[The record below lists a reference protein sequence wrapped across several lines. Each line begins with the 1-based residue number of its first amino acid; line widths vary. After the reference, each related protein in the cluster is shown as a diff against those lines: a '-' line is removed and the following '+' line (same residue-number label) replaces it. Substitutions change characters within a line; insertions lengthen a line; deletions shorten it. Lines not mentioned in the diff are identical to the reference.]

1 MVGEI
6 MEANPKKL
14 LDEFIPEATGKQF
27 VIPVYQRK
35 YTWTVNKQIKQFVN
49 DLNGLIENENKEH
62 FLGTIIYLE
71 TRIKA
76 GYETKTE
83 RSIVDGQQ
91 RLVTMFLTVA
101 ALETFTSNEYQERE
115 IREQYLENYG
125 VPKESKYRQRLYPAV
140 SDEGDYELVVNKEFD
155 KLRTSNSNVAKN
167 FLYLK
172 EKLAALIE
180 KYSFDQVKYALKRF
194 TIVYIKLDEHDDAQ
208 QIFESINSNGERLT
222 ASDLMRN
229 FIMMDKSNA
238 EQTRLY
244 KKYWKELEDIFDDSR
259 KMEDFFRFYLAAV
272 TNDLV
277 EKKKLYFSFKEYY
290 LLKRKIVSDDEL
302 LSEIVRYAHY
312 FSKLY
317 YDDLENSREELVDY
331 RNIASLMPA
340 PFMLAFYNLYDHDKK
355 ITEDQF
361 YGVMR
366 IMNIYLIRRSFAGF
380 DTSKVSRAFPVYL
393 KRVKEIAEENGY
405 ENIEDIVIYV
415 LVNKNRSTN
424 MVLPTDK
431 NLESNMMEA
440 NAYRM
445 GMTRWL
451 LEKIENQENSAK
463 LDMKGLSIE
472 HIMPQTSTDY
482 WLGKAGVS
490 DEEYAELV
498 NTIGNLTLV
507 TKVDNSAAGNR
518 DFATKKH
525 VFNDTL
531 HIHMN
536 QELFQKKDWTANDIY
551 ERSKKIIAELIKMY
565 PYLRSHKDYDYKEN
579 RKIYIEMS
587 GIHVDGYLNDNN
599 QVTVYAGAQLSN
611 DSKLNDR
618 NIELRKQLLDQG
630 ILKNNDGK
638 LVLIQDYTASPS
650 STAEL
655 ILGGSKNGWDYWK
668 DSNGISINESLR

>member
-1 MVGEI
+1 

-91 RLVTMFLTVA
+91 RLVTMFLIVA

-272 TNDLV
+272 TNDL
-277 EKKKLYFSFKEYY
+277 SKE
-290 LLKRKIVSDDEL
+290 
-302 LSEIVRYAHY
+302 
-312 FSKLY
+312 
-317 YDDLENSREELVDY
+317 
-331 RNIASLMPA
+331 
-340 PFMLAFYNLYDHDKK
+340 
-355 ITEDQF
+355 
-361 YGVMR
+361 
-366 IMNIYLIRRSFAGF
+366 
-380 DTSKVSRAFPVYL
+380 
-393 KRVKEIAEENGY
+393 
-405 ENIEDIVIYV
+405 
-415 LVNKNRSTN
+415 
-424 MVLPTDK
+424 
-431 NLESNMMEA
+431 
-440 NAYRM
+440 
-445 GMTRWL
+445 
-451 LEKIENQENSAK
+451 
-463 LDMKGLSIE
+463 
-472 HIMPQTSTDY
+472 
-482 WLGKAGVS
+482 
-490 DEEYAELV
+490 
-498 NTIGNLTLV
+498 
-507 TKVDNSAAGNR
+507 
-518 DFATKKH
+518 
-525 VFNDTL
+525 
-531 HIHMN
+531 
-536 QELFQKKDWTANDIY
+536 
-551 ERSKKIIAELIKMY
+551 
-565 PYLRSHKDYDYKEN
+565 
-579 RKIYIEMS
+579 
-587 GIHVDGYLNDNN
+587 
-599 QVTVYAGAQLSN
+599 
-611 DSKLNDR
+611 
-618 NIELRKQLLDQG
+618 
-630 ILKNNDGK
+630 
-638 LVLIQDYTASPS
+638 
-650 STAEL
+650 
-655 ILGGSKNGWDYWK
+655 
-668 DSNGISINESLR
+668 

>member
-1 MVGEI
+1 MVRKI
-6 MEANPKKL
+6 MEANPRKL

-35 YTWTVNKQIKQFVN
+35 YTWTVNKQLKQFVS

-71 TRIKA
+71 TRIKS

-101 ALETFTSNEYQERE
+101 ALETFASNEYQERE
-115 IREQYLENYG
+115 IREQYLENYS

-155 KLRTSNSNVAKN
+155 KLRMSNSNVAKN

-172 EKLAALIE
+172 EELATLIE

-244 KKYWKELEDIFDDSR
+244 KDYWKELEDIFDDSR

-272 TNDLV
+272 IGDLV
-277 EKKKLYFSFKEYY
+277 EKKKLYFAFKEHY
-290 LLKRKIVSDDEL
+290 LSERKTVSDDEL

-317 YDDLENSREELVDY
+317 YDDLENPREELADY

-366 IMNIYLIRRSFAGF
+366 IMNTYLIRRSFAGF

-393 KRVKEIAEENGY
+393 KRVKEIAEKNGY

-424 MVLPTDK
+424 MILPTDK

-463 LDMKGLSIE
+463 LDMKRLSIE

-525 VFNDTL
+525 VFSDTL

-536 QELFQKKDWTANDIY
+536 QELFEKKDWTANDIY
-551 ERSKKIIAELIKMY
+551 ERSKKITAKLIKMY
-565 PYLRSHKDYDYKEN
+565 PYLRSHKHYDYKEN

-599 QVTVYAGAQLSN
+599 QVTVYSGAQLSN
-611 DSKLNDR
+611 TNKLNKR
-618 NIELRKQLLDQG
+618 NSEIRQELLDQG

-638 LVLIQDYTASPS
+638 LVLTQDYTASPS